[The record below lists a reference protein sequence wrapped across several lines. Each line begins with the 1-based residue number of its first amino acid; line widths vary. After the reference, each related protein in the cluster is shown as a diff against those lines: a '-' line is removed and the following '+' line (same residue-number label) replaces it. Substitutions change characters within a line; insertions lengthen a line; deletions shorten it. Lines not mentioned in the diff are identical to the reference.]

1 MSQGIPES
9 VIDAIRQQTDL
20 VSLVGEYLTLEKRGK
35 DLVGLCP
42 FHHEKTP
49 SFTVSP
55 DKQLFYC
62 FGCGA
67 SGNVFSFI
75 MKLENLTF
83 PEAARLLAARAGI
96 RIPER
101 SKAPAGQDSVKEK
114 LYAMNL
120 LAARYYHHQ
129 LINTAGGKKALE
141 YLRERGIGRAASEMF
156 MLGYAPEGWDN
167 LKSFFVKKGYSE
179 QLLIKAGLVTPR
191 EKGSG
196 CYDRFRN
203 RLIFPIMNIGGK
215 VVGFGGRTLEEGG
228 TAGPKYLNSPET
240 AVFEKGTV
248 LYGLN
253 LARDAIRREKTAV
266 VVEGYTDVI
275 AAHQAG
281 IKNVVASQG
290 TALTAAQARLLR
302 AQAETVVIA
311 YDADSAGEN
320 ATWRGLKIL
329 QDAGC
334 FVRVAELP
342 AGSDPDSLIRTGG
355 VAAFE
360 KLLKSARYLLE
371 YQLDILR
378 RRYNPAEPEGRRRY
392 MEEVLGL
399 LSQVSNRPEQDFY
412 LKKLAEDVGVSEVV
426 LRAELSKRCQ
436 KGRGVNNLPVKDQTN
451 NIDRLEIN
459 PAEKMLISLML
470 QENELIN
477 LARQALKLED
487 FEHDTRK
494 VVEAIWSLEEKCG
507 AVSGEM
513 LIDLFAD
520 AQLHALITG
529 LATDPSLQ
537 ELDAEQAKRAA
548 DDCIDKIKQRKL
560 ARRRQELLRKLK
572 DMKLN
577 DQARILL
584 REQWQMIT
592 GSNRSP
598 YRSGGGEDF
607 NG

>member
-1 MSQGIPES
+1 M
-9 VIDAIRQQTDL
+9 
-20 VSLVGEYLTLEKRGK
+20 
-35 DLVGLCP
+35 
-42 FHHEKTP
+42 
-49 SFTVSP
+49 
-55 DKQLFYC
+55 
-62 FGCGA
+62 
-67 SGNVFSFI
+67 
-75 MKLENLTF
+75 
-83 PEAARLLAARAGI
+83 
-96 RIPER
+96 
-101 SKAPAGQDSVKEK
+101 
-114 LYAMNL
+114 
-120 LAARYYHHQ
+120 
-129 LINTAGGKKALE
+129 
-141 YLRERGIGRAASEMF
+141 
-156 MLGYAPEGWDN
+156 
-167 LKSFFVKKGYSE
+167 
-179 QLLIKAGLVTPR
+179 
-191 EKGSG
+191 
-196 CYDRFRN
+196 
-203 RLIFPIMNIGGK
+203 
-215 VVGFGGRTLEEGG
+215 
-228 TAGPKYLNSPET
+228 
-240 AVFEKGTV
+240 
-248 LYGLN
+248 
-253 LARDAIRREKTAV
+253 
-266 VVEGYTDVI
+266 VEGYTDVI

-281 IKNVVASQG
+281 IKYVVASQG
-290 TALTAAQARLLR
+290 TALSAAQSRVLR